1 MNTFNQTEQQAVS
14 FLYQAISHIASNE
27 MYWQKIHEF
36 ATNKLKEFHFLFSDI
51 SSCKT
56 TEFRETLAVLQTLSF
71 AGWTNLALQD
81 LAIRTCNKIKI

>member
-1 MNTFNQTEQQAVS
+1 
-14 FLYQAISHIASNE
+14 

-36 ATNKLKEFHFLFSDI
+36 AKNKLMEFHFLFSDI
-51 SSCKT
+51 TTYKT
-56 TEFRETLAVLQTLSF
+56 SDFQETFAVLKTLSI